1 MSLYHNRQ
9 GLDCLIRALQN
20 YLDEAR
26 AEAERRPLQPF
37 PALKEAESDL
47 EHLQQLLR
55 ELPRPSIFLRA
66 FSIFCPTPPRDLDL
80 DMLIA
85 ARAESIV
92 MTRIEAALYPL
103 RPFPALRTTEAD
115 LEDLLEQ
122 ARQFQAES
130 QRPRSRKLFS
140 RLSRMCGF
148 RNSPTR
154 PLFPNPCRRFSSF
167 FSTNTP
173 LAQTQSTETLI
184 EDVLQLE
191 VSNIV
196 ADAPELPI
204 EDVKSLEADTHGD
217 H

>member
-37 PALKEAESDL
+37 PAQKEAESDL

-66 FSIFCPTPPRDLDL
+66 LSISCTTPPRDLDL

-92 MTRIEAALYPL
+92 MTRIEAALFPL
-103 RPFPALRTTEAD
+103 RPCPALKTTEAD

-154 PLFPNPCRRFSSF
+154 PLFPKPCRRFTSF
-167 FSTNTP
+167 FSTDTP
-173 LAQTQSTETLI
+173 LAQTQPTET
-184 EDVLQLE
+184 
-191 VSNIV
+191 
-196 ADAPELPI
+196 PI
-204 EDVKSLEADTHGD
+204 EDVIQLKVTI
-217 H
+217 